1 MSDARVPYLVPV
13 TSVPADD
20 RRRNHGA
27 VHRDVVLVVHGVV
40 LLHAG
45 PIAPAHRRVE
55 RPAVVRAG
63 DHPDRQARL
72 LVVVQVLL
80 LGQGRRR
87 VQPRMGAG
95 TVEPLERFLVFFRQ
109 QRKVPCGM

>member
-1 MSDARVPYLVPV
+1 MPV
-13 TSVPADD
+13 ISVPADD
-20 RRRNHGA
+20 RRRNHGT

-40 LLHAG
+40 LLLHAG

-55 RPAVVRAG
+55 RPAVVRAR
-63 DHPDRQARL
+63 DHPNRQARLL

-87 VQPRMGAG
+87 VQPRMRAG